1 MRMLCSRLSLGFILM
16 LFGAGSAQAANL
28 DDREALET
36 FVDGLAMSLMLS
48 NNSPSGAVAI
58 SHRGEVILAKGYG
71 FEVVEEQIPVDP
83 ENTLFRPGSVS
94 KLFTWVAVMQLV
106 EQGRLDLD
114 TDVNE
119 YLETFM
125 IKDTFEEPITLRH
138 IMTHTAGFEDG
149 AVGYLIIDDPE
160 RALPLQEAMARY
172 QPERVNP
179 PGKQTAYSNYAT
191 ALAGLIV
198 QNISGEPFN
207 DYIRAHIFEP
217 LGMTNSSFEEPLPD
231 PLANNMATSY
241 TLENGRYVEKPFE
254 IIKSFGPAGAL
265 SSTVTDMVR
274 FGQAIM
280 NGGELDGARILRAET
295 VAQML
300 TRAFTHDDRLTGMAL
315 GFYERNVNGN
325 RLVGHGG
332 DTMWFHS
339 YLGIDQANELTF
351 FVSFASSGGSDVRSV
366 FTPAFYDEY
375 FPISSPRPEPPE
387 NFADR
392 AGRYAGSYGFWRSNF
407 STLEK
412 AFGLSGV
419 VQVAPTE
426 DNTLL
431 LAFGGGAKRYVEVG
445 DNLFRQLNPAV
456 SLASGLSPAL
466 IAFQED
472 EKGEITGF
480 VMDGLAFMSLRRL
493 PLVAT
498 PNFNFTLIG
507 FSVLV
512 FIGVVMGRWYR
523 RKLVREMPAADRSA
537 TNAAFYA
544 ALANIVVLVSGAIVL
559 SIVGDS
565 LFSGIP
571 LTFKLWLITPI
582 IAVLATLHLVYRNV
596 LAWQRGSLGGMWARI
611 RLTVVTLCALFMTW
625 FYYYWNLLGWQYMT

>member
-1 MRMLCSRLSLGFILM
+1 
-16 LFGAGSAQAANL
+16 
-28 DDREALET
+28 
-36 FVDGLAMSLMLS
+36 
-48 NNSPSGAVAI
+48 
-58 SHRGEVILAKGYG
+58 
-71 FEVVEEQIPVDP
+71 
-83 ENTLFRPGSVS
+83 
-94 KLFTWVAVMQLV
+94 
-106 EQGRLDLD
+106 
-114 TDVNE
+114 
-119 YLETFM
+119 
-125 IKDTFEEPITLRH
+125 
-138 IMTHTAGFEDG
+138 
-149 AVGYLIIDDPE
+149 
-160 RALPLQEAMARY
+160 
-172 QPERVNP
+172 
-179 PGKQTAYSNYAT
+179 
-191 ALAGLIV
+191 
-198 QNISGEPFN
+198 
-207 DYIRAHIFEP
+207 
-217 LGMTNSSFEEPLPD
+217 MTNSSFEEPLPE

-241 TLENGRYVEKPFE
+241 TVENGRYVEKPFE

-265 SSTVTDMVR
+265 SSTVTDMLR

-295 VAQML
+295 VEQML
-300 TRAFTHDDRLTGMAL
+300 TRAFTHDDRLAGMAL

-366 FTPAFYDEY
+366 FTPSFYDEY
-375 FPISSPRPEPPE
+375 FPTSSPRPEAPE
-387 NFADR
+387 DFADR

-412 AFGLSGV
+412 AFGLSGA

-431 LAFGGGAKRYVEVG
+431 LAFGGGAKQYVEVG
-445 DNLFRQLNPAV
+445 DNLFRQLNPALSLV
-456 SLASGLSPAL
+456 SGISPAL

-472 EKGEITGF
+472 ENGEITGF
-480 VMDGLAFMSLRRL
+480 VMDGLPFMSLRRL

-559 SIVGDS
+559 SLVGDS

-571 LTFKLWLITPI
+571 LMFKLWLVTPI
-582 IAVLATLHLVYRNV
+582 IAVLATLYLVYRNV
-596 LAWQRGSLGGMWARI
+596 LAWQHGSLGGTWARI